1 MSRKRLISKK
11 KSPSYK
17 KRKNN
22 LKKKLKRKSHSHTT
36 RKSKNKSLKKSRSS
50 IYKKLRNK
58 KNDCQI
64 KRSSKRSKLIT
75 EIDGGK
81 KRKREGED
89 ALTVKR
95 KREDDDALTVI
106 KEIESS
112 SQRAFQSIPN
122 ETFYKLSMF
131 LEPTDIRNLSHANK
145 SNRITSKSLRTL
157 NLNIERSNKYAL
169 NKDGFRDEIKGRVAS
184 IKIDG
189 SLNEEIREIIDIS
202 FLRDIPIVSLSNMPR
217 VSDLKPLENARSV
230 TLDSMDGIESVS
242 PLKNVHT
249 VHLKHKYFFR
259 DLNTLKNVKN
269 IVLTTR
275 DSLSDI
281 HYWLKCAKNNK
292 DPFVFDDPYELRRQY
307 ATDNTVRS
315 YYFFTGFESRPTPTP
330 TPTLTR
336 KVGGFFLRDL

>member
-17 KRKNN
+17 KRKNS

-81 KRKREGED
+81 KREGDD

-112 SQRAFQSIPN
+112 SKRAFQSIPD

-131 LEPTDIRNLSHANK
+131 LEPTDIRNLSHSDK

-202 FLRDIPIVSLSNMPR
+202 FLRDIPIVSLSNMPH

-230 TLDSMDGIESVS
+230 TLDSMYGIERVS

-249 VHLKHKYFFR
+249 VHLKHKYFFS
-259 DLNTLKNVKN
+259 DINTLKNVKN
-269 IVLTTR
+269 LVLTTS

-281 HYWLKCAKNNK
+281 HYWIECAKNNK
-292 DPFVFDDPYELRRQY
+292 DPFDVDPFELRRQF

-315 YYFFTGFESRPTPTP
+315 FYFSPGFE
-330 TPTLTR
+330 
-336 KVGGFFLRDL
+336 

>member
-17 KRKNN
+17 KRKNS
-22 LKKKLKRKSHSHTT
+22 LKKKKLKRKSHSHTT

-64 KRSSKRSKLIT
+64 KRSSKRSKFIT
-75 EIDGGK
+75 EIDGVN
-81 KRKREGED
+81 R
-89 ALTVKR
+89 KR
-95 KREDDDALTVI
+95 KREDKDNDALTVI

-122 ETFYKLSMF
+122 ETFYNLSMF

-242 PLKNVHT
+242 PLENAHT
-249 VHLKHKYFFR
+249 VHLKHTYFFR

-269 IVLTTR
+269 LVLTTG
-275 DSLSDI
+275 DAYSDI
-281 HYWLKCAKNNK
+281 IHWVKCAKNNK
-292 DPFVFDDPYELRRQY
+292 DPFDDDPYELRRQM
-307 ATDNTVRS
+307 ATDLTVKS
-315 YYFFTGFESRPTPTP
+315 YYFLPGFELIKSIENTQRPTPTP
-330 TPTLTR
+330 TREDLIR
-336 KVGGFFLRDL
+336 SGMVVLRDL